1 MPGPGTKTDFTMTSI
16 RARAFAAV
24 LAVGPLA
31 AVSAASPPVQEQTER
46 LNYYKIMGSSARELR
61 DAINA
66 KRPVGKD
73 GRPHDAVTSWF
84 VRWQYTTTGAS
95 PGCAVRT
102 FNVSLDLA
110 MTLPQWTN
118 ESGAA
123 PQLLQQWRGYYS
135 ALVKHEEGHK
145 AIGTNAAAEIR
156 DAGLKLPSA
165 PGCSELARSVD
176 KMTGEILERYRQR
189 EREYDRDTDHGRTQG
204 ARFP

>member
-1 MPGPGTKTDFTMTSI
+1 MTSI

-24 LAVGPLA
+24 LAAGPLA
-31 AVSAASPPVQEQTER
+31 AAWAASAPVQELNER
-46 LNYYKIMGSSARELR
+46 LNYYKIAGSSARELR
-61 DAINA
+61 DAMNA

-84 VRWQYTTTGAS
+84 VRWKYTTASAS

-110 MTLPQWTN
+110 TTLPQWTN
-118 ESGAA
+118 ESSAA
-123 PQLLQQWRGYYS
+123 PQLLQQWRSYYA

-156 DAGLKLPSA
+156 DAGLKLPSE
-165 PGCSELARSVD
+165 PGCGELAKAVD
-176 KMTGEILERYRQR
+176 KMTSEILERYRQR